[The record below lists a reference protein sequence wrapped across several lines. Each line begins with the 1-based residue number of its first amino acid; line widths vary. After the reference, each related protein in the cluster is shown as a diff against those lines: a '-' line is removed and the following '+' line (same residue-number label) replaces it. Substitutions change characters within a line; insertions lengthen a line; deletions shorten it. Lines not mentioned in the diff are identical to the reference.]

1 MKRKLTLSIDEDV
14 INKVKSA
21 LALKNITLS
30 GFVENYLKLLL
41 SGDELDKSFNSIGI
55 KYNYTSPDAI
65 VEKRKKMK
73 IVDTQNIIDEIR
85 DEMDER
91 LS

>member
-1 MKRKLTLSIDEDV
+1 
-14 INKVKSA
+14 
-21 LALKNITLS
+21 
-30 GFVENYLKLLL
+30 LKLLL

-73 IVDTQNIIDEIR
+73 IVDTQNILDEIR